1 MEGSS
6 SSQDLSRSVFIPLLI
21 SASGIVATTIA
32 ILVYHFIVVR
42 YFLTRARIRE
52 VIDGSGPVTKSENGL
67 DPKLL
72 SSIPVLQ
79 FSAEP
84 GRAPFRVEQSQ
95 CAVCLGELEE
105 EDLVRLLPN
114 CRHAFHVQCVD
125 KWLSFHTT
133 CPVCRS
139 PVYPIE
145 TSHVSLPV
153 EGEEGATCE
162 ERVERRRFVVP
173 LVSPVG
179 QEKPRRLVAGLKR
192 SLSVDQTHVVL
203 DILRGENDD
212 NSVHNND
219 DVNVNNKTS
228 SSMLTRSFSQLQLG
242 QSNTSCSA

>member
-32 ILVYHFIVVR
+32 ILAYHVIVVR
-42 YFLTRARIRE
+42 YFLTRTRIRE
-52 VIDGSGPVTKSENGL
+52 VIDGSGPVTKSKNGL

-79 FSAEP
+79 YSAEP
-84 GRAPFRVEQSQ
+84 GRALFRVKQSE

-105 EDLVRLLPN
+105 KVLVRLLPN
-114 CRHAFHVQCVD
+114 CRHAFHLQCVD

-139 PVYPIE
+139 LVYPIE

-153 EGEEGATCE
+153 EWEEAVTCE
-162 ERVERRRFVVP
+162 ERAERRRFVVP
-173 LVSPVG
+173 LVSPMG
-179 QEKPRRLVAGLKR
+179 QEKPRRLVTGLKR

-203 DILRGENDD
+203 DILRGQNDD
-212 NSVHNND
+212 NSVDNND
-219 DVNVNNKTS
+219 VYVNNKTS
-228 SSMLTRSFSQLQLG
+228 SSMLTRSFSQLQLV
-242 QSNTSCSA
+242 QSNTSSSA